1 MKKIVLF
8 LVFTSFSLQIYSS
21 NDLCISISNI
31 IDALLKE
38 DMRLLGEKITEEK
51 YKGVIYD
58 FPILMKGA
66 TDASA
71 LDNGITLEISQYFGG
86 ADYFNN
92 SEPIFLNLID
102 ELSMCGIHLVR
113 NKYGTYDVFH
123 RNFLLSLNM
132 VEILFVDEKA
142 TLLYRVKLDIK
153 GFSFGDR
160 E

>member
-1 MKKIVLF
+1 MF

-21 NDLCISISNI
+21 NDFCTSISII

-38 DMRLLGEKITEEK
+38 DMQLLGEKITEEK
-51 YKGVIYD
+51 NKGIIYD
-58 FPILMKGA
+58 FPMLIEGA

-92 SEPIFLNLID
+92 SEPIFLKLID
-102 ELSMCGIHLVR
+102 ELSVCGIHLVR

-142 TLLYRVKLDIK
+142 TPMYRVKLDIK
-153 GFSFGDR
+153 GFSFDDN